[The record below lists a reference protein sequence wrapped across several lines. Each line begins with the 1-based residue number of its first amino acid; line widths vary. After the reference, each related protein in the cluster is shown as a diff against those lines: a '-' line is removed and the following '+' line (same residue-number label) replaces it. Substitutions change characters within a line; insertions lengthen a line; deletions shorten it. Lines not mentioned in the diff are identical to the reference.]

1 MYDLETSAENRHASF
16 LTICQ
21 KVLKNTIIRHYSMF
35 KKKIC
40 FQNIPAESE
49 LYFSTITPTLN
60 KLPNVTA
67 SLQYSYSTL
76 YPIRF

>member
-49 LYFSTITPTLN
+49 
-60 KLPNVTA
+60 
-67 SLQYSYSTL
+67 
-76 YPIRF
+76 